1 MKLYKPHALDLTMAK
16 PHALDLTM
24 ANTWVRPSS

>member
-1 MKLYKPHALDLTMAK
+1 MKLYK